1 MRKLLYL
8 SVAAFAALLISCE
21 EQPALREAPVMAP
34 VDADALVAQHPEY
47 LDGTDMLCPTGPVQ
61 LTPAPKGYKA
71 FYLSHYGR
79 HGARY
84 AWQSDMYSRLHKVFG
99 AAKEEDNL
107 TELGVSYRERFE
119 SLYPEVQYR
128 TGDLSRKG
136 WQQQQELAQRMYHN
150 FPELFGDD
158 AYVMARTST
167 STRCVMTMSAFCLGL
182 KGMNP
187 KLDIFENF
195 GRYFL
200 PAILPLDGSNP
211 FREEHYLITEEP
223 FEETYEQYVARNI
236 DSKTI
241 LTRLFK
247 DPDKAVEPAKQWD
260 FVSYL
265 YFFAAGMKSLDT
277 DLEFYD
283 IFTPE
288 ERVALW
294 KADNFQFYWYAWP
307 TRYGYMPIV
316 KDIIAM
322 ADERIAS
329 GKKGADL
336 RFGHDYTI
344 LPLMMILDLDGMGKE
359 VTDPDDIS
367 SWCRTSQVPMGA
379 NVHFVFYK
387 NNAGNVLFKVLH
399 NGKEATLPI
408 DTENWPYYSWDAFKA
423 QYTD

>member
-1 MRKLLYL
+1 MKKLLYL
-8 SVAAFAALLISCE
+8 TVAALTALLVSCK
-21 EQPALREAPVMAP
+21 EQPAKETPVMAP
-34 VDADALVAQHPEY
+34 VDAQALVAQHPEY
-47 LDGTDMLCPTGPVQ
+47 LDGTDMLCPTGPET

-84 AWQSDMYSRLHKVFG
+84 AWQSDMYKRLHKVFK
-99 AAKEEDNL
+99 AAKEDDNL
-107 TELGVSYRERFE
+107 TDLGKDFRARFE
-119 SLYPEVQYR
+119 TLYPDVKYR

-136 WQQQQELAQRMYHN
+136 WQQQQELAARMYWN
-150 FPELFGDD
+150 FPEIFDDD

-167 STRCVMTMSAFCLGL
+167 STRCVMTMSSFCLGL

-187 KLDIFENF
+187 KLEIFENF
-195 GRYFL
+195 GKYFL

-211 FREEHYLITEEP
+211 FREEDYKVTEEP
-223 FEETYEQYVARNI
+223 FEETYEQYVERTI
-236 DSKTI
+236 DYKTI
-241 LTRLFK
+241 LARLFK
-247 DPDKAVEPAKQWD
+247 DPDKALPQKEHWD

-265 YFFAAGMKSLDT
+265 YCFAAGMKSLDT

-316 KDIIAM
+316 KDIIEK

-329 GKKGADL
+329 GQKGADL

-344 LPLMMILDLDGMGKE
+344 LPLMMILDLDGMGKAVE
-359 VTDPDDIS
+359 NPDDIS

-379 NVHFVFYK
+379 NVHFVFYRNK
-387 NNAGNVLFKVLH
+387 AGDVLFKVLH
-399 NGKEATLPI
+399 NGREATLPLE
-408 DTENWPYYSWDAFKA
+408 TENWPYYSWNSFKERY
-423 QYTD
+423 Q

>member
-1 MRKLLYL
+1 MF
-8 SVAAFAALLISCE
+8 VSCK
-21 EQPALREAPVMAP
+21 EQPAKEAQVMAP
-34 VDADALVAQHPEY
+34 VDAEALVAEHPEY
-47 LDGTDMLCPTGPVQ
+47 LDGTDMLCPADYVK
-61 LTPAPKGYKA
+61 LTPAPKGYKV

-84 AWQSDMYSRLHKVFG
+84 AWQSDMYRRLHKVLG
-99 AAKEEDNL
+99 KAYDEGNL
-107 TELGVSYRERFE
+107 TDLGKDYRARFE
-119 SLYPEVQYR
+119 SLYPDVKHR

-136 WQQQQELAQRMYHN
+136 WEQQQALAERMYKN
-150 FPELFGDD
+150 FPQIFGND

-182 KGMNP
+182 KGLNP
-187 KLDIFENF
+187 KLEIFENF
-195 GRYFL
+195 GKFFL
-200 PAILPLDGSNP
+200 PAILPLDGSNH
-211 FREEHYLITEEP
+211 FREENYKITEVP
-223 FEETYEQYVARNI
+223 FEENYDQYVERNI
-236 DSKTI
+236 DYKPI
-241 LTRLFK
+241 LARLFN
-247 DPDKAVEPAKQWD
+247 DPDKALEPKEQWD

-283 IFTPE
+283 VFTPQ

-316 KDIIAM
+316 KDIIAK

-329 GKKGADL
+329 GQKGADL

-344 LPLMMILDLDGMGKE
+344 LPLMMLLDLDGMGHE

-379 NVHFVFYK
+379 NVHFVFYRNK
-387 NNAGNVLFKVLH
+387 DGNVIFKVLH
-399 NGKEATLPI
+399 NGHEATIGL
-408 DTENWPYYSWDAFKA
+408 DTDTWPYYSWDAFKA
-423 QYTD
+423 KYSE

>member
-8 SVAAFAALLISCE
+8 SVAAFAALLISCQ
-21 EQPALREAPVMAP
+21 EQPVLREAPAMAP
-34 VDADALVAQHPEY
+34 VDADALVAEHPEY
-47 LDGTDMLCPTGPVQ
+47 LDGTDMLCPTGPVE

-84 AWQSDMYSRLHKVFG
+84 AWQSDMYSRLHNVFG
-99 AAKEEDNL
+99 AAQEGDNL
-107 TELGVSYRERFE
+107 TELGISYRERFE

-150 FPELFGDD
+150 YPELFEDD

-200 PAILPLDGSNP
+200 PAILPLDGNNP
-211 FREEHYLITEEP
+211 FREEKYLITEEP

-265 YFFAAGMKSLDT
+265 YLFAAGMKSLDT

-283 IFTPE
+283 IFTAE

-316 KDIIAM
+316 KDIIAK
-322 ADERIAS
+322 AEERIAS

-359 VTDPDDIS
+359 VKNPDDIS

-387 NNAGNVLFKVLH
+387 NNAGDILFKVLH

-408 DTENWPYYSWDAFKA
+408 DTENWPYYSWEAFKA

>member
-1 MRKLLYL
+1 MYL
-8 SVAAFAALLISCE
+8 
-21 EQPALREAPVMAP
+21 
-34 VDADALVAQHPEY
+34 
-47 LDGTDMLCPTGPVQ
+47 
-61 LTPAPKGYKA
+61 
-71 FYLSHYGR
+71 
-79 HGARY
+79 
-84 AWQSDMYSRLHKVFG
+84 
-99 AAKEEDNL
+99 
-107 TELGVSYRERFE
+107 
-119 SLYPEVQYR
+119 
-128 TGDLSRKG
+128 
-136 WQQQQELAQRMYHN
+136 N
-150 FPELFGDD
+150 FPELFTDD

-182 KGMNP
+182 QAMNP
-187 KLDIFENF
+187 ELEIFENF
-195 GRYFL
+195 GKFFL

-211 FREEHYLITEEP
+211 FREEEYKITEEP
-223 FEETYEQYVARNI
+223 FEENYDQYVERNI
-236 DSKTI
+236 NCKPI
-241 LTRLFK
+241 LERLFK

-283 IFTPE
+283 IFTAE
-288 ERVALW
+288 ERLALW

-316 KDIIAM
+316 KDIIAC

-329 GKKGADL
+329 GKIGADL

-344 LPLMMILDLDGMGKE
+344 LPLMMLLDLAGMGHE

-387 NNAGNVLFKVLH
+387 NKEGNVLFKVLH
-399 NGKEATLPI
+399 NGKEATIGLET
-408 DTENWPYYSWDAFKA
+408 DNWPYYSWEAFKA
-423 QYTD
+423 KFSE

>member
-1 MRKLLYL
+1 MF
-8 SVAAFAALLISCE
+8 VSCK
-21 EQPALREAPVMAP
+21 EQPAKEAQVMAP
-34 VDADALVAQHPEY
+34 VDAEALVAEHPEY
-47 LDGTDMLCPTGPVQ
+47 LDGTDMLCPADYVK
-61 LTPAPKGYKA
+61 LTPAPKGYKV

-84 AWQSDMYSRLHKVFG
+84 AWQSDMYRRLHKVLG
-99 AAKEEDNL
+99 KAYDEGNL
-107 TELGVSYRERFE
+107 TDLGKDYRARFE
-119 SLYPEVQYR
+119 SLYPDVKHR

-136 WQQQQELAQRMYHN
+136 WEQQQALAERMYKN
-150 FPELFGDD
+150 FPQIFGND
-158 AYVMARTST
+158 AYVMASTST

-182 KGMNP
+182 KGLNP
-187 KLDIFENF
+187 KLEIFENF
-195 GRYFL
+195 GKFFL

-211 FREEHYLITEEP
+211 FREENYKITEVP
-223 FEETYEQYVARNI
+223 FEENYDQYVERNI
-236 DSKTI
+236 DYKPI
-241 LTRLFK
+241 LARLFN
-247 DPDKAVEPAKQWD
+247 DPDKWD

-283 IFTPE
+283 VFTPQ

-316 KDIIAM
+316 KDIIAK

-329 GKKGADL
+329 GQKGADL

-344 LPLMMILDLDGMGKE
+344 LPLMMLLDLDGMGHE

-379 NVHFVFYK
+379 NVHFVFYRNK
-387 NNAGNVLFKVLH
+387 DGNVIFKVLH
-399 NGKEATLPI
+399 NGHEATIGL
-408 DTENWPYYSWDAFKA
+408 DTDTWPYYSWDAFKA
-423 QYTD
+423 KYSE

>member
-1 MRKLLYL
+1 MRKLFYL
-8 SVAAFAALLISCE
+8 SVAALAALLVSCE
-21 EQPALREAPVMAP
+21 EQPALRQAPVMAP

-47 LDGTDMLCPTGPVQ
+47 LDGTDMLCPTGHVD

-84 AWQSDMYSRLHKVFG
+84 AWQSDMYKRLHKVFG
-99 AAKEEDNL
+99 AAQEADNL
-107 TELGVSYRERFE
+107 TELGISYRERYE
-119 SLYPEVQYR
+119 SLYPDVKHR

-136 WQQQQELAQRMYHN
+136 WQQQQELAERMYKN
-150 FPELFGDD
+150 FPEIFGND

-167 STRCVMTMSAFCLGL
+167 STRCVMTMSSFCLGL

-187 KLDIFENF
+187 KLEIFENF
-195 GRYFL
+195 GKYFL

-211 FREEHYLITEEP
+211 FREENYRITEEP
-223 FEETYEQYVARNI
+223 FAETYEQYVARTI
-236 DSKTI
+236 DSKAI
-241 LTRLFK
+241 LARLFK
-247 DPDKAVEPAKQWD
+247 DPDQALPEKEQWD

-265 YFFAAGMKSLDT
+265 YCFAAGMKSLDT

-316 KDIIAM
+316 KDIIEK

-329 GKKGADL
+329 GQKGADL

-344 LPLMMILDLDGMGKE
+344 LPLMMILDLDGMGKAVE
-359 VTDPDDIS
+359 NPDDIS

-379 NVHFVFYK
+379 NVHFVFYR
-387 NNAGNVLFKVLH
+387 NNAGDILFKVLH
-399 NGKEATLPI
+399 NGKEATLPLE
-408 DTENWPYYSWDAFKA
+408 TEQWPYYSWNAFKA
-423 QYTD
+423 QFAE

>member
-1 MRKLLYL
+1 MKKLSY
-8 SVAAFAALLISCE
+8 LLIAAAAAILFSCKQQGPKE
-21 EQPALREAPVMAP
+21 TPVMAP
-34 VDADALVAQHPEY
+34 VDAEALVAEHPEY
-47 LDGTDMLCPTGPVQ
+47 LDGTDMLCPADYVK
-61 LTPAPKGYKA
+61 LSPAPKGYKA

-84 AWQSDMYSRLHKVFG
+84 AWQSDMYRRLHKVFG
-99 AAKEEDNL
+99 KAKDDENL
-107 TELGVSYRERFE
+107 TELGISYRERFE
-119 SLYPEVQYR
+119 SLYPDVKYR

-136 WQQQQELAQRMYHN
+136 WEQQKALAKRMYLN
-150 FPELFGDD
+150 FPELFTDD

-182 KGMNP
+182 QSMNP
-187 KLDIFENF
+187 ELEIFENF
-195 GRYFL
+195 GKFFL

-211 FREEHYLITEEP
+211 FREEEYKITEEP
-223 FEETYEQYVARNI
+223 FEETYEQYVERTI
-236 DSKTI
+236 DCKPI
-241 LTRLFK
+241 LERIFI
-247 DPDKAVEPAKQWD
+247 DPDKAVEPKEQWD

-288 ERVALW
+288 ERLALW

-316 KDIIAM
+316 KDIIAC

-329 GKKGADL
+329 GKIGADL

-344 LPLMMILDLDGMGKE
+344 LPLMMLLDLDGMGHE

-379 NVHFVFYK
+379 NVHLVFYK
-387 NNAGNVLFKVLH
+387 NKEGNVLFKVLH
-399 NGKEATLPI
+399 NGREATIGLET
-408 DTENWPYYSWDAFKA
+408 DNWPYYSWEAFKA
-423 QYTD
+423 KFAE

>member
-1 MRKLLYL
+1 MRKLYIII
-8 SVAAFAALLISCE
+8 AACAAMFVSCK
-21 EQPALREAPVMAP
+21 EQPAKEAPVMAP
-34 VDADALVAQHPEY
+34 VDADALVAEHPEY
-47 LDGTDMLCPTGPVQ
+47 LDGTDMLCPAGHVH
-61 LTPAPKGYKA
+61 LTPAPKGYRA
-71 FYLSHYGR
+71 VYLSHYGR

-84 AWQSDMYSRLHKVFG
+84 AWQSDMYRRLHKVLG
-99 AAKEEDNL
+99 KANEEDNL
-107 TELGVSYRERFE
+107 TDLGKDWRERYE
-119 SLYPEVQYR
+119 SLYPDVKHR

-136 WQQQQELAQRMYHN
+136 WEQQKALAERMYRN
-150 FPELFGDD
+150 FPELFTDD

-182 KGMNP
+182 QALNP
-187 KLDIFENF
+187 KLEIFENF
-195 GRYFL
+195 GKFFL

-211 FREEHYLITEEP
+211 FREEEYKITEEP
-223 FEETYEQYVARNI
+223 FEETYEQYVERTI
-236 DSKTI
+236 DYKPI
-241 LTRLFK
+241 LARLFK
-247 DPDKAVEPAKQWD
+247 DPDKAVEPKEQWD
-260 FVSYL
+260 FTSYL

-288 ERVALW
+288 ERIALW

-307 TRYGYMPIV
+307 TRFGYMPIV

-322 ADERIAS
+322 ADERLAS

-344 LPLMMILDLDGMGKE
+344 LPLMMLLDLDGMGHE

-379 NVHFVFYK
+379 NVHFVFYRNK
-387 NNAGNVLFKVLH
+387 DGNVIFKVLH
-399 NGKEATLPI
+399 NGHEATIGL
-408 DTENWPYYSWDAFKA
+408 DTDQWPYYSWEAFKEKFA
-423 QYTD
+423 E

>member
-1 MRKLLYL
+1 
-8 SVAAFAALLISCE
+8 
-21 EQPALREAPVMAP
+21 MAP
-34 VDADALVAQHPEY
+34 VDAEALVAEHPEY
-47 LDGTDMLCPTGPVQ
+47 LDGTDMLCPSDYVK
-61 LTPAPKGYKA
+61 LTAEPKGYKA

-84 AWQSDMYSRLHKVFG
+84 AWQSDMYRRLHKVFG
-99 AAKEEDNL
+99 AALEEDNL
-107 TELGVSYRERFE
+107 TDLGKDYRERYE
-119 SLYPEVQYR
+119 SLYPDVKYR

-136 WQQQQELAQRMYHN
+136 WEQQKALAKRMYLN
-150 FPELFGDD
+150 FPELFTDD

-182 KGMNP
+182 QSMNP
-187 KLDIFENF
+187 ELEIFENF
-195 GRYFL
+195 GKFFL

-211 FREEHYLITEEP
+211 FREENYKITEEP
-223 FEETYEQYVARNI
+223 FEETYEQYVERTI
-236 DSKTI
+236 DYRPI
-241 LTRLFK
+241 LARLFK
-247 DPDKAVEPAKQWD
+247 DPNKAVEPKEQWD
-260 FVSYL
+260 FTSYL

-283 IFTPE
+283 IFTAE

-316 KDIIAM
+316 KDIIAK

-329 GKKGADL
+329 GQKGADL
-336 RFGHDYTI
+336 R
-344 LPLMMILDLDGMGKE
+344 LMILDLDGMGHE
-359 VTDPDDIS
+359 VTDPDDVS

-387 NNAGNVLFKVLH
+387 NKEGNVLFKVLH
-399 NGKEATLPI
+399 NGKEATIGLET
-408 DTENWPYYSWDAFKA
+408 DNWPYYSWEAFKA
-423 QYTD
+423 KFSE

>member
-1 MRKLLYL
+1 MKKILFI
-8 SVAAFAALLISCE
+8 SVIALAALVSCK
-21 EQPALREAPVMAP
+21 EQAPKETPVMAP
-34 VDADALVAQHPEY
+34 VDAEALVAEHPEY
-47 LDGTDMLCPTGPVQ
+47 LDGTDMLCPSDYVK
-61 LTPAPKGYKA
+61 LTAAPKGYKA

-84 AWQSDMYSRLHKVFG
+84 AWQSDMYRRLHKVLD

-107 TELGVSYRERFE
+107 TELGLDYRERFE
-119 SLYPEVQYR
+119 SLYPDVKHR

-136 WQQQQELAQRMYHN
+136 WEQQKALAKRMYLN
-150 FPELFGDD
+150 FPELFTDD

-182 KGMNP
+182 QALNP
-187 KLDIFENF
+187 KLEIFENF
-195 GRYFL
+195 GKFFL

-211 FREEHYLITEEP
+211 FREEEYKITEEP
-223 FEETYEQYVARNI
+223 FEETYEQYVERTVEY
-236 DSKTI
+236 KPI
-241 LTRLFK
+241 LARLFK
-247 DPDKAVEPAKQWD
+247 DPDKAVEPKEQWD
-260 FVSYL
+260 FTSYL

-288 ERVALW
+288 ERLALW

-316 KDIIAM
+316 RDIIAC

-329 GKKGADL
+329 GKIGADL

-344 LPLMMILDLDGMGKE
+344 LPLMMLLDLDGMGHE

-379 NVHFVFYK
+379 NVHLVFYRNK
-387 NNAGNVLFKVLH
+387 EGNVLFKVLH
-399 NGKEATLPI
+399 NGKEATIGLET
-408 DTENWPYYSWDAFKA
+408 DNWPYYSWEAFKA
-423 QYTD
+423 KFSE

>member
-1 MRKLLYL
+1 MF
-8 SVAAFAALLISCE
+8 VSCK
-21 EQPALREAPVMAP
+21 EQPAKEAPVMAP
-34 VDADALVAQHPEY
+34 VDADALVAEHPEY
-47 LDGTDMLCPTGPVQ
+47 LDGTDMLCPADYVK
-61 LTPAPKGYKA
+61 LTPTPKGYKV

-84 AWQSDMYSRLHKVFG
+84 AWQSDMYRRLHKVLG
-99 AAKEEDNL
+99 KAEEEGNL
-107 TELGVSYRERFE
+107 TDLGKDYRARFE
-119 SLYPEVQYR
+119 SLYPDVKHR

-136 WQQQQELAQRMYHN
+136 WEQQQALAERMYKN
-150 FPELFGDD
+150 FPQIFGND

-182 KGMNP
+182 KGLNP
-187 KLDIFENF
+187 KLEIYENF
-195 GRYFL
+195 GKFFL

-211 FREEHYLITEEP
+211 FREENYKITEPP
-223 FEETYEQYVARNI
+223 FEETYEQYVER
-236 DSKTI
+236 TI
-241 LTRLFK
+241 AYKPILARLFK
-247 DPDKAVEPAKQWD
+247 DPDKAVEPKEQWD
-260 FVSYL
+260 FTSYL

-307 TRYGYMPIV
+307 TRFGYMPIV
-316 KDIIAM
+316 KDIIAK
-322 ADERIAS
+322 ADERLAS

-344 LPLMMILDLDGMGKE
+344 LPLMMLLDLDGMGHE

-379 NVHFVFYK
+379 NVHFVFYR
-387 NNAGNVLFKVLH
+387 NSDDDIIFKVLH
-399 NGKEATLPI
+399 NGHEATIGL
-408 DTENWPYYSWDAFKA
+408 DTDTWPYYSWEAFKA
-423 QYTD
+423 KYSE

>member
-1 MRKLLYL
+1 
-8 SVAAFAALLISCE
+8 
-21 EQPALREAPVMAP
+21 MAP
-34 VDADALVAQHPEY
+34 VDAEALVAEHPEY
-47 LDGTDMLCPTGPVQ
+47 LDGTDMLCPADPEK
-61 LTPAPKGYKA
+61 LTPAPKGYNA

-84 AWQSDMYSRLHKVFG
+84 AWQSDMYHRLHKVFG
-99 AAKEEDNL
+99 KAKEDDNL
-107 TELGVSYRERFE
+107 TEQGLSFRDRFE
-119 SLYPEVQYR
+119 TLYPDVKHR

-136 WQQQQELAQRMYHN
+136 WEQQKALAKRMYLN
-150 FPELFGDD
+150 NPELFTDD

-182 KGMNP
+182 QAMNP
-187 KLDIFENF
+187 ELEIFENF
-195 GRYFL
+195 GKFFL

-211 FREEHYLITEEP
+211 FREEEYKITEEP
-223 FEETYEQYVARNI
+223 FEETYDQYVERNI
-236 DSKTI
+236 NCKPI
-241 LTRLFK
+241 LERLFK
-247 DPDKAVEPAKQWD
+247 DPDKAVDPKEHWD

-288 ERVALW
+288 ERLALW

-316 KDIIAM
+316 KDIIAK

-329 GKKGADL
+329 GQKGADL

-344 LPLMMILDLDGMGKE
+344 LPLMMLLDLDGMGHE

-379 NVHFVFYK
+379 NVHFVFYRNK
-387 NNAGNVLFKVLH
+387 DNDILFKVLH
-399 NGKEATLPI
+399 NGREATLPLTT
-408 DTENWPYYSWDAFKA
+408 DNWPYYRWNAFKEHFA
-423 QYTD
+423 SSQE

>member
-1 MRKLLYL
+1 MKKLLFL
-8 SVAAFAALLISCE
+8 TVAALAALLVSCK
-21 EQPALREAPVMAP
+21 EQPAKETPVMAP
-34 VDADALVAQHPEY
+34 VDAQALVAQHPEY
-47 LDGTDMLCPTGPVQ
+47 LDGTDMLCPTGPED

-84 AWQSDMYSRLHKVFG
+84 AWQSDMYERLHKVFK

-107 TELGVSYRERFE
+107 TELGKDYRQRFE
-119 SLYPEVQYR
+119 SLYPDVKYR

-136 WQQQQELAQRMYHN
+136 WQQQQELAARMYWN
-150 FPELFGDD
+150 IPEIFGDD

-187 KLDIFENF
+187 KLEIFENF
-195 GRYFL
+195 GKFFL

-211 FREEHYLITEEP
+211 FREENYKITEEP
-223 FEETYEQYVARNI
+223 FEETYDQYVERTV
-236 DSKTI
+236 DHKPI
-241 LTRLFK
+241 LARLFK
-247 DPDKAVEPAKQWD
+247 DPDKTLPQKEQWD

-288 ERVALW
+288 ERLALW
-294 KADNFQFYWYAWP
+294 KVDNFQFYWYAWP

-316 KDIIAM
+316 KDIIEK

-329 GKKGADL
+329 GQKGADL

-344 LPLMMILDLDGMGKE
+344 LPLMMILDLNGMGKAVE
-359 VTDPDDIS
+359 DPDDIS

-379 NVHFVFYK
+379 NVHFVFYR
-387 NNAGNVLFKVLH
+387 NSAGDILFKVLH
-399 NGKEATLPI
+399 NGREATLPLE
-408 DTENWPYYSWDAFKA
+408 TENWPYYSWNAFKERY
-423 QYTD
+423 Q

>member
-1 MRKLLYL
+1 MRKVYIII
-8 SVAAFAALLISCE
+8 AACAAMFVSCK
-21 EQPALREAPVMAP
+21 EQPAKQTPVIAP
-34 VDADALVAQHPEY
+34 VDAEALVAEHPEY
-47 LDGTDMLCPTGPVQ
+47 LDGTDMLCPADYVS
-61 LTPAPKGYKA
+61 LTPAPRGYRA
-71 FYLSHYGR
+71 VYLSHYGR

-84 AWQSDMYSRLHKVFG
+84 AWQSDMYRRLHKVFG
-99 AAKEEDNL
+99 KAEEEGNL
-107 TELGVSYRERFE
+107 TDLGKDYRARFE
-119 SLYPEVQYR
+119 TLYPDVKHR

-136 WQQQQELAQRMYHN
+136 WQQQQALAELMFRN
-150 FPELFGDD
+150 FPEIFTDD

-182 KGMNP
+182 KGLNP
-187 KLDIFENF
+187 KLEIYENF
-195 GRYFL
+195 GKFFL

-211 FREEHYLITEEP
+211 FREENYKITEPP
-223 FEETYEQYVARNI
+223 FEETYEQYVER
-236 DSKTI
+236 TI
-241 LTRLFK
+241 AYKPILARLFN
-247 DPDKAVEPAKQWD
+247 DPDKALEPKEQWD

-283 IFTPE
+283 VFTPE

-316 KDIIAM
+316 KDIIAK

-329 GKKGADL
+329 GQKGADL

-344 LPLMMILDLDGMGKE
+344 LPLMMLLDLDGMGHE

-387 NNAGNVLFKVLH
+387 NSADDIIFKVLH
-399 NGKEATLPI
+399 NGHEATIGL
-408 DTENWPYYSWDAFKA
+408 DTDNWPYYSWSAFKA
-423 QYTD
+423 KFQEL

>member
-1 MRKLLYL
+1 MYIN
-8 SVAAFAALLISCE
+8 F
-21 EQPALREAPVMAP
+21 PALF
-34 VDADALVAQHPEY
+34 
-47 LDGTDMLCPTGPVQ
+47 T
-61 LTPAPKGYKA
+61 
-71 FYLSHYGR
+71 
-79 HGARY
+79 
-84 AWQSDMYSRLHKVFG
+84 
-99 AAKEEDNL
+99 
-107 TELGVSYRERFE
+107 
-119 SLYPEVQYR
+119 
-128 TGDLSRKG
+128 
-136 WQQQQELAQRMYHN
+136 
-150 FPELFGDD
+150 DD

-187 KLDIFENF
+187 QLEIFENF

-211 FREEHYLITEEP
+211 FREDDYKITEEP
-223 FEETYEQYVARNI
+223 FEETFEQYVERTI
-236 DSKTI
+236 DSKPI
-241 LTRLFK
+241 LARLFK

-265 YFFAAGMKSLDT
+265 YFFAAGMKSLDS

-288 ERVALW
+288 ERLALW

-316 KDIIAM
+316 KDIIAK

-329 GKKGADL
+329 GQKGADL

-344 LPLMMILDLDGMGKE
+344 LPLMMLLDLDGMGHE

-379 NVHFVFYK
+379 NVHFVFYRNK
-387 NNAGNVLFKVLH
+387 DNDILFKVLH
-399 NGKEATLPI
+399 NGHEATLPI
-408 DTENWPYYSWDAFKA
+408 HTDSWPYYRWDAFKEHFA
-423 QYTD
+423 E

>member
-1 MRKLLYL
+1 MF
-8 SVAAFAALLISCE
+8 VSCK
-21 EQPALREAPVMAP
+21 EQPAKEAQVMAP
-34 VDADALVAQHPEY
+34 VDAEALVAEHPEY
-47 LDGTDMLCPTGPVQ
+47 LDGTDMLCPADYVK
-61 LTPAPKGYKA
+61 LTPAPKGYKV

-84 AWQSDMYSRLHKVFG
+84 AWQSDMYRRLHKVLG
-99 AAKEEDNL
+99 KAYDEGNL
-107 TELGVSYRERFE
+107 TDLGKDYRARFE
-119 SLYPEVQYR
+119 SLYPDVKHR

-136 WQQQQELAQRMYHN
+136 WEQQQALAERMYKN
-150 FPELFGDD
+150 FPQIFWND

-182 KGMNP
+182 KGLNP
-187 KLDIFENF
+187 KLEIFENF
-195 GRYFL
+195 GKFFL

-211 FREEHYLITEEP
+211 FREENYKITEVP
-223 FEETYEQYVARNI
+223 FEENYDQYVERNI
-236 DSKTI
+236 DYKPI
-241 LTRLFK
+241 LARLFN
-247 DPDKAVEPAKQWD
+247 DPAKALEPKEQWD

-283 IFTPE
+283 VFTPQ

-316 KDIIAM
+316 KDIIAK

-329 GKKGADL
+329 GQKGADL

-344 LPLMMILDLDGMGKE
+344 LPLMMLLDLDGMGHE

-379 NVHFVFYK
+379 NVHFVFYRNK
-387 NNAGNVLFKVLH
+387 DGNVIFKVLH
-399 NGKEATLPI
+399 NGHEATIGL
-408 DTENWPYYSWDAFKA
+408 DTDTWPYYSWDAFKA
-423 QYTD
+423 KYSE

>member
-1 MRKLLYL
+1 MF
-8 SVAAFAALLISCE
+8 VSCKE
-21 EQPALREAPVMAP
+21 ETTHETPVMAP
-34 VDADALVAQHPEY
+34 VDADALVAEHPEY
-47 LDGTDMLCPTGPVQ
+47 LDGTDMLCPTGHVH
-61 LTPAPKGYKA
+61 LTPAPKGYRA
-71 FYLSHYGR
+71 VYLSHYGR

-84 AWQSDMYSRLHKVFG
+84 AWQSDMYRRLHKVLG
-99 AAKEEDNL
+99 KASEEDNL
-107 TELGVSYRERFE
+107 TDLGKDWRERYE
-119 SLYPEVQYR
+119 SLYPDVKHR

-136 WQQQQELAQRMYHN
+136 WEQQKALAKRMYLN
-150 FPELFGDD
+150 FPEIFTDD

-182 KGMNP
+182 QALNP
-187 KLDIFENF
+187 KLEIFENF
-195 GRYFL
+195 GKFFL

-211 FREEHYLITEEP
+211 FREENYKITEP
-223 FEETYEQYVARNI
+223 AFEETYEQYVERTVGY
-236 DSKTI
+236 KPI
-241 LTRLFK
+241 LARLFK
-247 DPDKAVEPAKQWD
+247 DPDKAVEPKEQWD
-260 FVSYL
+260 FTSYL

-307 TRYGYMPIV
+307 TRFGYMPIV

-322 ADERIAS
+322 ADERLAS

-344 LPLMMILDLDGMGKE
+344 LPLMMLLDLDGMGHE

-379 NVHFVFYK
+379 NVHFVFYRNK
-387 NNAGNVLFKVLH
+387 DGNVIFKVLH
-399 NGKEATLPI
+399 NGHEATIGL
-408 DTENWPYYSWDAFKA
+408 DTDTWPYYSWDAFKA
-423 QYTD
+423 KFSE